1 MSTIEA
7 PLSRNV
13 LEVFNERDATA
24 RLSQMKALYHDDAVF
39 HESNETSFVGL
50 DAINARVTEVLATIA
65 PEQRFRPAAAEE
77 RNHDVARVAW
87 TLSAAGEPV
96 VLSGMDIGIV
106 REGKIA
112 VLYMF
117 VDRPAS

>member
-1 MSTIEA
+1 MSTTEA

-13 LEVFNERDATA
+13 LEVFNERDANT
-24 RLSQMKALYHDDAVF
+24 RLAQLKALYHDDAVF
-39 HESNETSFVGL
+39 HESNEASFVGL
-50 DAINARVTEVLATIA
+50 DAINTRVTEVLATIA
-65 PEQRFRPAAAEE
+65 PELRFRPSAAEE

-87 TLSAAGEPV
+87 TLSAAGGPT

-106 REGKIA
+106 RDGKIA

-117 VDRPAS
+117 VDSPAS